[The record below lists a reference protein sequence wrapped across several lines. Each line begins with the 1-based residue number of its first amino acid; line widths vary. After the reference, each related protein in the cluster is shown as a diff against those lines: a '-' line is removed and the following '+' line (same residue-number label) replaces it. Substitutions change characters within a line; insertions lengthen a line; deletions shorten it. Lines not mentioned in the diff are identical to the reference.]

1 MEGGTLQK
9 KRCSKREG
17 IERMFLSSSVEDAKV
32 AALSLFSCLGFSTDL
47 WQTFFTLSQR
57 EQNSCETFTPKEA

>member
-9 KRCSKREG
+9 KRCSKRDG

-32 AALSLFSCLGFSTDL
+32 AALSLFLPWIFYGFMANI
-47 WQTFFTLSQR
+47 FH
-57 EQNSCETFTPKEA
+57 A

>member
-17 IERMFLSSSVEDAKV
+17 IERMFLSSVEDAKV
-32 AALSLFSCLGFSTDL
+32 AALFSCLGFSTDL